1 MGYYRIDRRANA
13 GAMLHVGQPA
23 PSFTLPDA
31 SMEMMDLSSYRG
43 KKNVVLYFYP
53 KDGTPACTIQ
63 AIGFSDRENEFKKLD
78 TIVFGV
84 SRDDVLSHQAFR
96 DEHGLTVELLA
107 DTEAE
112 VCKLYEVIQQ
122 KLVDGHPRQ
131 CLLRSTFVIDKKG
144 VVRHIL
150 QDVNPREHVDE
161 VLKVCKEL
169 NAKRAN

>member
-1 MGYYRIDRRANA
+1 
-13 GAMLHVGQPA
+13 
-23 PSFTLPDA
+23 
-31 SMEMMDLSSYRG
+31 MEMTDISKYKG

-53 KDGTPACTIQ
+53 RDGTPGCTIQ
-63 AIGFSDRENEFKKLD
+63 AIGFSDRENEFSRLD

-107 DTEAE
+107 DTDAE
-112 VCKLYEVIQQ
+112 VCRLYEVIQE
-122 KLVDGHPRQ
+122 KLVDGHPKA
-131 CLLRSTFVIDKKG
+131 CLMRSTFVIDKKG

-161 VLKVCKEL
+161 VLKVCRTL
-169 NAKRAN
+169 NGHRAN

>member
-1 MGYYRIDRRANA
+1 
-13 GAMLHVGQPA
+13 MLQVGQPA
-23 PSFTLPDA
+23 PSFSLPDA
-31 SMEMMDLSSYRG
+31 SMEMMSLSSYKG

-96 DEHGLTVELLA
+96 DEHGLTVNLLA
-107 DTEAE
+107 DTEQE
-112 VCKLYEVIQQ
+112 VCRLYDVIQE
-122 KLVDGHPRQ
+122 KIVDGHPKS

-150 QDVNPREHVDE
+150 RDVNPKAHVEE
-161 VLKVCKEL
+161 VLKIIKGLHV
-169 NAKRAN
+169 AHAN

>member
-1 MGYYRIDRRANA
+1 MTDISKYK
-13 GAMLHVGQPA
+13 
-23 PSFTLPDA
+23 
-31 SMEMMDLSSYRG
+31 G

-53 KDGTPACTIQ
+53 KDGTPGCTLQ
-63 AIGFSDRENEFKKLD
+63 AIGFSDRENEFDKLD

-107 DTEAE
+107 DTDWE
-112 VCKLYEVIQQ
+112 VCKLYEVIQE
-122 KLVDGHPRQ
+122 KIVDGHPRS
-131 CLLRSTFVIDKKG
+131 CLMRSTFVIDKKG

-150 QDVNPREHVDE
+150 QDVNPKGHVDA

-169 NAKRAN
+169 NGSKRAN